1 VSAREITLVQGSRT
15 TQVPGRVDTGSIR
28 VGAADVERAWGWTLR
43 AEGLCRGEVCVPVR
57 DRARLVRDDGIALE
71 ELARA
76 TGLPYAADADEG
88 VAVLGESAA
97 ARGARLAS
105 LEAPDFTLPDLA
117 GKLHSLSQHRG
128 RKVLLVTW
136 ASW

>member
-1 VSAREITLVQGSRT
+1 
-15 TQVPGRVDTGSIR
+15 
-28 VGAADVERAWGWTLR
+28 
-43 AEGLCRGEVCVPVR
+43 VPVR
-57 DRARLVRDDGIALE
+57 DRARLVRDDGVALD

-76 TGLPYAADADEG
+76 TGQPYAADADEG